1 MLRPN
6 ATLAVNDKIGIK
18 TPDEM
23 AAAVQETE
31 ELGVAGT
38 IKTAVARLGGVDE
51 IVRWAN
57 DSDRNKRELYAMYSK
72 LAQKEQGDTG
82 TNIQINIVNYN
93 GDPDTTLQVPA
104 TDISAS
110 PV

>member
-6 ATLAVNDKIGIK
+6 ATAQLNDKIGIK
-18 TPDEM
+18 TPEVL
-23 AAAVQETE
+23 AQAVQETE

-51 IVRWAN
+51 MVEWARS
-57 DSDRNKRELYAMYSK
+57 SDRNKRELYGMYSK

-82 TNIQINIVNYN
+82 TNIQINIINFN
-93 GDPDTTLQVPA
+93 GKPDTTLQVPSP
-104 TDISAS
+104 DISIT